1 MIGFLL
7 RWVLLIM
14 LSFVIARVSNAW
26 FVDTLG
32 GEFLGVAV
40 IALGAASVRSVLK
53 KCGRLAELPLAVAST
68 VVVFVMGLGAI
79 KLLPNWEVNNALRIT
94 LAYGLLVLTT
104 IGINTWIEDR

>member
-1 MIGFLL
+1 MIGFLF
-7 RWVLLIM
+7 RWVLLVLIFFAAAH
-14 LSFVIARVSNAW
+14 SSNAW

-40 IALGAASVRSVLK
+40 IALGAASVRSVLTK
-53 KCGRLAELPLAVAST
+53 LGRLAKRPLALVSAG
-68 VVVFVMGLGAI
+68 VVLLLGLGAI
-79 KLLPNWEVNNALRIT
+79 KLLPNWEVNNVGRIT